1 MLSQGVKHMLWA
13 GIFFSFMNL
22 GVKLLP
28 DMPVMQIVFFRAL
41 FVLVITFIY
50 LKKNHIAILGNNKKI
65 LLLRGLFGFLALS
78 LYFYTIQHMPFAS
91 AVIIMQLSPIF
102 TTLFAIVLLKEKIKP
117 LQLVFFFLSF
127 VGVLFIK
134 GFDTRISVVML
145 AIALLAAAISALA
158 YNMIRL
164 LKDTDHAMVVVFY
177 FPLVAIPFSGT
188 YTAFH
193 FQMPTAYQW
202 FILLLVS
209 ISTQIA

>member
-145 AIALLAAAISALA
+145 AIA
-158 YNMIRL
+158 
-164 LKDTDHAMVVVFY
+164 
-177 FPLVAIPFSGT
+177 
-188 YTAFH
+188 
-193 FQMPTAYQW
+193 
-202 FILLLVS
+202 
-209 ISTQIA
+209 